1 MIAASSTV
9 AFPENS
15 RHDDGPELKTS
26 YCRSVF
32 VS

>member
-9 AFPENS
+9 AFAEKS

-26 YCRSVF
+26 YYRSVF
-32 VS
+32 AS